1 MKLSSNVAGDSNDQ
15 TNFPRRLLLTNTR
28 VSKFCKSFANG
39 SATDIKLSKTHL
51 HEIVQ
56 LEGFLG
62 RILEPLLK
70 IGLPLIKNVLKPL
83 AKSVLIP
90 LGLTVATSATDSAI
104 HKKMFGSGMKI
115 SLIISNQEIN
125 DIIKIGK
132 SLENSCL
139 LTKQVSEKIK
149 NEV

>member
-1 MKLSSNVAGDSNDQ
+1 M
-15 TNFPRRLLLTNTR
+15 
-28 VSKFCKSFANG
+28 
-39 SATDIKLSKTHL
+39 

-90 LGLTVATSATDSAI
+90 LGLTAATSATDSAI

-125 DIIKIGK
+125 DIMKIGK

-139 LTKQVSEKIK
+139 LTKQVSKKIK

>member
-1 MKLSSNVAGDSNDQ
+1 MLLEIP
-15 TNFPRRLLLTNTR
+15 TIRPRRLLLSSTR
-28 VSKFCKSFANG
+28 FSKFCKSFANG
-39 SATDIKLSKTHL
+39 SAADIKLSKTHL

-90 LGLTVATSATDSAI
+90 LGLTAATSATDSAI

-125 DIIKIGK
+125 DIMKIGK

-139 LTKQVSEKIK
+139 LTKQVSKKIK